1 MSLVNV
7 PQTEFLDPI
16 TKRPSRP
23 WFMWLMSPS
32 VYQISTQTPISVL
45 SGGTGTAD
53 IPTNGQLLIGN
64 GTNYTVNNLNHGDG
78 ISVTNGAGTISIANT
93 GVLSFSADSTG
104 LTPATPTTGNVVLGG
119 ILNAPHGGTG
129 FGSYAVGDTLYASA
143 TNALSKFSKPSAT
156 SYYTM
161 GSSGVP
167 TWKNPAYGGF
177 YDTTNQTSTAGTAT
191 AITFNST
198 YVNDGIAIGTPTS
211 RIVVSRAG
219 LYNIQFSIQFANT
232 NAAADNV
239 VVWLKFNGANTP
251 NTSSWITVP
260 GKHAGDD
267 GQALMSLNIFLPFAV
282 NDYFELYWQTV
293 LGHAFIETIASGT
306 NYPASPGVILTV
318 SDNIKA

>member
-32 VYQISTQTPISVL
+32 VYQLNTQTPISVL
-45 SGGTGTAD
+45 SGGTGTNQ

-64 GTNYTVNNLNHGDG
+64 GTDYSVNNLDHGDG

-93 GVLSFSADSTG
+93 GVLSFSADATG
-104 LTPATPTTGNVVLGG
+104 LTPTVPATGNVVLGG
-119 ILNAPHGGTG
+119 VLNPTHGGTG
-129 FGSYAVGDTLYASA
+129 LSSYAVGDTLYASA
-143 TNALSKFSKPSAT
+143 INTLSKFTKPSETALY
-156 SYYTM
+156 SM
-161 GSSGVP
+161 NSSGVP
-167 TWKNPAYGGF
+167 SWKIPRYGGF

-198 YVNDGIAIGTPTS
+198 YVADGVTIGTPTS
-211 RIVVSRAG
+211 RIVFTTAG
-219 LYNIQFSIQFANT
+219 LYNIQFSIQFANA
-232 NAAADNV
+232 NAADDNT
-239 VVWLKFNGANTP
+239 VVWLKFNGANVP
-251 NTSSWITVP
+251 NSSSWVSVP
-260 GKHAGDD
+260 GKHAGGD
-267 GQALMSLNIFLPFAV
+267 GQILMSLNIFLPFAA
-282 NDYFELYWQTV
+282 NDYFELYWQNTN
-293 LGHAFIETIASGT
+293 GTAHIETIASGT